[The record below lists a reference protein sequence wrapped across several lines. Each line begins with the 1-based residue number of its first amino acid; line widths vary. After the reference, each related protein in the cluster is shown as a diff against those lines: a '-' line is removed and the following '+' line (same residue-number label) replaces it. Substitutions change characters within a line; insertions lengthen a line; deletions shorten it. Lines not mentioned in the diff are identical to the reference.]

1 MCTVANC
8 NFALIFIQ
16 MKITLKVNIYV
27 KKLRSKNNY
36 ILKCSHKYTNSAFLL
51 HLNIYFCGTEMKIK
65 MTAPVTSYVEPGSG
79 PFSESTITISLYI
92 PSEQQSDPP
101 RPAESDVFIE
111 DRAEMTVFV
120 R

>member
-1 MCTVANC
+1 MSRNSG
-8 NFALIFIQ
+8 Q
-16 MKITLKVNIYV
+16 KIITFENVVINTLN
-27 KKLRSKNNY
+27 LD
-36 ILKCSHKYTNSAFLL
+36 AFPL
-51 HLNIYFCGTEMKIK
+51 HLNIYFRGTEMKIK

-79 PFSESTITISLYI
+79 PFSESTVTISLYI